1 MGFFS
6 SIGGFLGNT
15 VGSLVGGVTGGIV
28 NGILPTNQFQ
38 ATAPELEGDEARK
51 ARFMAALANQGQYQD
66 QQAAL
71 ANQLSQQAQGQGIS
85 GTLAQSLLQRSQDQN
100 LAQSRALAGSARGN
114 INPALLQRQMMQQ
127 NAIGNQQLGTQAA
140 QFGMQQQ
147 LGAQQQLGGLL
158 NNAAGQGLNYEQLS
172 FQNALEQARNKLA
185 AQQINAQT
193 AQGNTQARAQTM
205 GGLISGGASA
215 AAALSDER
223 MKKDITDGSK
233 DIRGFLDAI
242 GTHKYNY
249 KDEKYGKG
257 PQVSVMAQELEK
269 TPVGKQM
276 VVETEH
282 GKVVDYG
289 KGFAAIL
296 AAQADLNKRLKSMG
310 A

>member
-6 SIGGFLGNT
+6 SIGNFVGNT

-51 ARFMAALANQGQYQD
+51 ARFMAALANQGQYQT
-66 QQAAL
+66 QQADL
-71 ANQLSQQAQGQGIS
+71 ANQLAQQAQGQGIS

-100 LAQSRALAGSARGN
+100 LAQTRALAGSARGN

-193 AQGNTQARAQTM
+193 AQSNTQARAQTT
-205 GGLISGGASA
+205 GGLLSGGAA
-215 AAALSDER
+215 AIAASDER
-223 MKKDITDGSK
+223 LKENVTDGSK

-242 GTHKYNY
+242 GTHKYKY
-249 KDEKYGKG
+249 KDEKWGKG
-257 PQVSVMAQELEK
+257 PHVSVMAQELEK

-276 VVETEH
+276 VIDTAE
-282 GKVVDYG
+282 GKMVDYG